1 MRVGAVLG
9 RHKVAKHFT
18 VDIADGR
25 CTWARDTASIEA
37 EARLDG
43 LYVIRTSV
51 PAERLDAPA
60 TVGAYKMLAR
70 VERAF
75 RSLKAVDLQVRPVH
89 HWLAPRVRAHVFL
102 CMLAYYVEFHLRAAW
117 APLLFADHAPEDRPR
132 ASVVAPAEPS
142 PAAAAKRGRRRT
154 DDGLPVMGFR
164 DLLRQLATLT
174 LNTVALPLRG
184 DRTFTLTARPT
195 ALQQKAF
202 DLLGIP
208 PPCVQ

>member
-1 MRVGAVLG
+1 VRVGAVLG

-117 APLLFADHAPEDRPR
+117 PVFAVHGQTRWFCHSEQWLDEGRFGAC
-132 ASVVAPAEPS
+132 AYAG
-142 PAAAAKRGRRRT
+142 AAAGAGSAMARICLGA
-154 DDGLPVMGFR
+154 DIPSLFR
-164 DLLRQLATLT
+164 ISPSSASIFVR
-174 LNTVALPLRG
+174 
-184 DRTFTLTARPT
+184 
-195 ALQQKAF
+195 
-202 DLLGIP
+202 
-208 PPCVQ
+208 